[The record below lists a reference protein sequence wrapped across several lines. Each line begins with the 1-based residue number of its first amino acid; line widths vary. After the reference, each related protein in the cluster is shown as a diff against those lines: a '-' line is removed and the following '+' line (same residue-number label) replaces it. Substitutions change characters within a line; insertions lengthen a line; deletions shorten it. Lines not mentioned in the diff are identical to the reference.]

1 MTVVGNINSRS
12 FQWLYFTL
20 FVYNLMPFT
29 MCSISINKI
38 ITRTPREG
46 DIGLIFD
53 INLINTAN
61 EEKEL
66 LEYHI
71 HSEKECCINLTE
83 TTTSSNAGKIVG
95 GSFGLIEPGEMKTV
109 SVIWPTI
116 DIFNRVGHCDIIIS
130 STNNVKN
137 EEKHFTQQLLF
148 DTRFQQIDPTGTT
161 FKRRTD
167 YHECSNWDM
176 NFLNNCTPVNCESK
190 YFGRR
195 NFYNTTTKMCEPAAR
210 CDGENQVYDIYSNEC
225 LNFDQ
230 LMDPV
235 EIENIKKGNYMRNDT
250 LDFSKTPN
258 AESKRNNDDFLPG
271 LDLYDNDGKKTHL
284 LIEVIS
290 GFSLVIATIIIYSS
304 ACFCI
309 FLTVNWLSKISASR
323 SSQGKL

>member
-210 CDGENQVYDIYSNEC
+210 CDGENQ
-225 LNFDQ
+225 
-230 LMDPV
+230 
-235 EIENIKKGNYMRNDT
+235 
-250 LDFSKTPN
+250 TPN